1 MFNPKTYTL
10 KNEMYDPKKDIRQI
24 RQQIREWTNKLDGLG
39 QLGDENIEMIFDNII
54 THIED
59 ECFPMIDMQF
69 YNEAL
74 EGWNLITRRNKLEK
88 EYPREFA
95 QVLSEE
101 RKEIRETLKMMKEDC
116 KAKW

>member
-1 MFNPKTYTL
+1 
-10 KNEMYDPKKDIRQI
+10 MYDPKKDIRQI

-59 ECFPMIDMQF
+59 ESFPMIDMKF

-116 KAKW
+116 KTKW